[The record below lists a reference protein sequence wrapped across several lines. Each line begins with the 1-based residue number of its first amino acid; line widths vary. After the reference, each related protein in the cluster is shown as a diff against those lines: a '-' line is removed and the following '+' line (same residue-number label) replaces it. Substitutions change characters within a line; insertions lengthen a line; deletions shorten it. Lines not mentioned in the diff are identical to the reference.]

1 MSMTGATMKKVVGII
16 CLVLGFAATAS
27 AAEISGTLNFTGAV
41 TVTAG
46 AIDWLD
52 DDGIPDAIT
61 LKQPVTGYFSAMD
74 TGALSPGIGSAV
86 DLGAPPI
93 VGFLHDFQENPDVA
107 TEYDDLSFD
116 LFGITAPIA
125 PPCSLVV
132 VYADGSS
139 CSLGVFTL
147 AQVGGNTNVT
157 LNVTGQFV
165 DPTYL
170 GGAITPAGG
179 IYTAQRTGGI
189 NSLLAEVAVT
199 GSVTNSYS
207 AVFTAVPDTTEVPEP
222 ATLLTFGAG
231 TTLLAAHRRRR
242 AKKNA
247 QA

>member
-1 MSMTGATMKKVVGII
+1 MTGATMKKLVGII

-46 AIDWLD
+46 GIDWLD

-61 LKQPVTGYFSAMD
+61 LKQPVTGYFAAMD

-86 DLGAPPI
+86 DLGAPPVI
-93 VGFLHDFQENPDVA
+93 GFLHDFQENPDLA

-116 LFGITAPIA
+116 LFAITAPIA

-132 VYADGSS
+132 VYVDGMS
-139 CSLGVFTL
+139 CSLGPFTL
-147 AQVGGNTNVT
+147 SQIGGDSVVT

-165 DPTYL
+165 DPTYM

-179 IYTAQRTGGI
+179 VYTAQRNAGLNDLLNAI
-189 NSLLAEVAVT
+189 NAT

-207 AVFTAVPDTTEVPEP
+207 AVFTAHPDSTEVPEP

-231 TTLLAAHRRRR
+231 TSLLAAHRRRR

-247 QA
+247 KA

>member
-1 MSMTGATMKKVVGII
+1 MKKLVGII
-16 CLVLGFAATAS
+16 CLALGFAATAS

-46 AIDWLD
+46 GIDWLD

-61 LKQPVTGYFSAMD
+61 LKQPATGYFNGIDINA
-74 TGALSPGIGSAV
+74 TSPGIGSSV
-86 DLGAPPI
+86 DLPPGPPV
-93 VGFLHDFQENPDVA
+93 VGFLHDFQENPIDLA

-116 LFGITAPIA
+116 LLTITAPIA
-125 PPCSLVV
+125 PACVV
-132 VYADGSS
+132 MVYADGAS
-139 CSLGVFTL
+139 CSLGFFTVH
-147 AQVGGNTNVT
+147 QDGGNTTVT

-170 GGAITPAGG
+170 DGAITPANGV
-179 IYTAQRTGGI
+179 YTAQRTGGI
-189 NSLLAEVAVT
+189 LAMLTELNAT
-199 GSVTNSYS
+199 GSTTNSYS

-231 TTLLAAHRRRR
+231 TALLGAHRRRR